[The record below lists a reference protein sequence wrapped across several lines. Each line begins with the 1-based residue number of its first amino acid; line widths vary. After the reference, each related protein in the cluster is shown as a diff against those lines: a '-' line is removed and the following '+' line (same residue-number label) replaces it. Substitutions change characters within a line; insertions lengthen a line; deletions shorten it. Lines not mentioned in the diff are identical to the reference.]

1 MPPEEYTLSVDC
13 PIGTMVGPG
22 RYGMYWVARSHVMM
36 DGLVWGTT
44 FRSAMPTDFTSVL
57 SREEPYS
64 VAEADLRRKRG
75 VLKNDGTKDIG

>member
-1 MPPEEYTLSVDC
+1 MVEEYTLNVDC

-22 RYGMYWVARSHVMM
+22 RYGMYWVARSHPET
-36 DGLVWGTT
+36 GGTT
-44 FRSAMPTDFTSVL
+44 FRSAMPADFTAVL

-75 VLKNDGTKDIG
+75 VAR